1 MADLNKL
8 HPYVK
13 QLSEKL
19 IDQCKKQGLKVII
32 TQALRTNEEQ
42 NELYAQ
48 GRTKPGNIVTNAKGG
63 QSMHNYGLA
72 IDFAPVVNGNIP
84 WNDIALFKK
93 IGTIGL
99 QVGFDSYGGNW
110 TSFKDY
116 PHLQWTGG
124 LTLKDL
130 QSGKRPEAPKEDDFI
145 MNEMSFVVDG
155 KPVKL
160 ENALKDGTTYVKL
173 RDICNLLKVNINK
186 VEGNKITLSTK
197 KG

>member
-1 MADLNKL
+1 LADLNKL

-84 WNDIALFKK
+84 WNDIALFKLVLTAMAVTGQVLK
-93 IGTIGL
+93 IIRIC
-99 QVGFDSYGGNW
+99 
-110 TSFKDY
+110 
-116 PHLQWTGG
+116 
-124 LTLKDL
+124 
-130 QSGKRPEAPKEDDFI
+130 SGQED
-145 MNEMSFVVDG
+145 
-155 KPVKL
+155 
-160 ENALKDGTTYVKL
+160 
-173 RDICNLLKVNINK
+173 
-186 VEGNKITLSTK
+186 
-197 KG
+197 